1 MRFAFLKD
9 HFHQCGEW
17 IRRDKRVLLLRE
29 GIERGKDKLRGL
41 GWELTELGRLD
52 DLEGRVWRLQAS
64 HSPLG
69 LVSGPGQPVSPCLL
83 VDPRQP
89 WCRSG
94 DAGAMSMQHSSLP
107 KWSSRLPI
115 TLPSSSCF
123 LKNTLQLSLDTA

>member
-89 WCRSG
+89 WCRAG
-94 DAGAMSMQHSSLP
+94 DAGASPSPLSSP
-107 KWSSRLPI
+107 VGQECAARLQ
-115 TLPSSSCF
+115 LPSSSPHSVR
-123 LKNTLQLSLDTA
+123 Q